1 MTQGT
6 ERDDCNIDNIDEYH
20 AMRDEAL
27 TNVKAPPPSEYDIA
41 QFEEAFADNDGEY
54 DYDGSE
60 RNAKQRALIWY
71 SDTLYS
77 ASELSFIMPKVVPH
91 YKEFDG
97 VKTIQRLTGM
107 YPEAYFLPSREYGV
121 AIFVYPPNGTTAL
134 KKPNKI
140 EMERLKADSY
150 TIHVILRED
159 KLIHVI
165 ELWFD
170 AAKKL

>member
-1 MTQGT
+1 MTRGT
-6 ERDDCNIDNIDEYH
+6 EREAADCNMDIIDEYH

-41 QFEEAFADNDGEY
+41 QFKEAFTDNDDEY
-54 DYDGSE
+54 DYDGPE

-77 ASELSFIMPKVVPH
+77 ASELRVTMPKVVPS
-91 YKEFDG
+91 YNEFDG
-97 VKTIQRLTGM
+97 VKTLQLLTAM
-107 YPEAYFLPSREYGV
+107 YPDAYFLPSREYGV

-140 EMERLKADSY
+140 EMEQLKADSC
-150 TIHVILRED
+150 TIHVIQRED

-170 AAKKL
+170 

>member
-1 MTQGT
+1 MTRGT
-6 ERDDCNIDNIDEYH
+6 ERDAADCNIDNLDEYH

-41 QFEEAFADNDGEY
+41 QFKEAFADNEGGEY
-54 DYDGSE
+54 DYDRSE
-60 RNAKQRALIWY
+60 RNAKQRASIWY

-77 ASELSFIMPKVVPH
+77 ASELRVTMPKVVPN
-91 YKEFDG
+91 YNEFDG
-97 VKTIQRLTGM
+97 VKTIQLLTAM

-121 AIFVYPPNGTTAL
+121 AIFVYPPNGTKAL

-150 TIHVILRED
+150 TIHVIQRED

-170 AAKKL
+170 

>member
-1 MTQGT
+1 MTRGT
-6 ERDDCNIDNIDEYH
+6 EREPADCNIDIIDEYH

-27 TNVKAPPPSEYDIA
+27 TNVKAPPPSKYDIA
-41 QFEEAFADNDGEY
+41 QFKEAFADIDGEY
-54 DYDGSE
+54 DYE
-60 RNAKQRALIWY
+60 NAQQRALIWY

-77 ASELSFIMPKVVPH
+77 APELRVIMPEVVPH
-91 YKEFDG
+91 YNEFDG
-97 VKTIQRLTGM
+97 VKTIQLLTAM

-121 AIFVYPPNGTTAL
+121 AIFVYPPNDTTTL

-170 AAKKL
+170 

>member
-1 MTQGT
+1 MARGT
-6 ERDDCNIDNIDEYH
+6 EPENCNIDNIDEYH

-27 TNVKAPPPSEYDIA
+27 MNVRAPPPSEYDIA
-41 QFEEAFADNDGEY
+41 QFKEAFTANDDEY
-54 DYDGSE
+54 DYDMPKPE

-77 ASELSFIMPKVVPH
+77 GSELRVIMPKVVPR
-91 YKEFDG
+91 YNEFDG
-97 VKTIQRLTGM
+97 VKTTQLLTIM

-140 EMERLKADSY
+140 EMERLKTDSC
-150 TIHVILRED
+150 TIHVIQREGE
-159 KLIHVI
+159 LIHVI
-165 ELWFD
+165 ELSFD
-170 AAKKL
+170 

>member
-1 MTQGT
+1 MTRGI
-6 ERDDCNIDNIDEYH
+6 ERDDCNIDNIDELH

-27 TNVKAPPPSEYDIA
+27 TNVKAPPPSEYDIE
-41 QFEEAFADNDGEY
+41 QFKEVFADNEENS
-54 DYDGSE
+54 DYDRQE

-77 ASELSFIMPKVVPH
+77 ASELLVIMPKVVPD
-91 YKEFDG
+91 YNEFDG
-97 VKTIQRLTGM
+97 VKTIQLLTSM
-107 YPEAYFLPSREYGV
+107 YPEAYFLPSREHGV
-121 AIFVYPPNGTTAL
+121 AIFIYPPNGTTAL

-150 TIHVILRED
+150 TIHVTQREGE
-159 KLIHVI
+159 LIHVI

-170 AAKKL
+170 

>member
-1 MTQGT
+1 MTRGT
-6 ERDDCNIDNIDEYH
+6 ERDDCNIDNIDECH
-20 AMRDEAL
+20 ATRDEAL

-41 QFEEAFADNDGEY
+41 QLKEVFADISGEY

-60 RNAKQRALIWY
+60 RNAKQRDLIWY

-77 ASELSFIMPKVVPH
+77 ASELRVIMPKVVPN

-97 VKTIQRLTGM
+97 VKTVQLLTVM

-121 AIFVYPPNGTTAL
+121 AIFVYPRNGATAL

-140 EMERLKADSY
+140 EMERLKADGY
-150 TIHVILRED
+150 TIHVIQHEGR
-159 KLIHVI
+159 
-165 ELWFD
+165 
-170 AAKKL
+170 

>member
-1 MTQGT
+1 MTRGT
-6 ERDDCNIDNIDEYH
+6 EPENCNIDNIDEYH

-41 QFEEAFADNDGEY
+41 QFKEAFADNDGEY
-54 DYDGSE
+54 DYDKPE
-60 RNAKQRALIWY
+60 RNAKQHALIWY

-77 ASELSFIMPKVVPH
+77 ASELRVIMPKIVPS
-91 YKEFDG
+91 YNEFDG
-97 VKTIQRLTGM
+97 VKTIQLLTAM

-140 EMERLKADSY
+140 EMEQLKADSC
-150 TIHVILRED
+150 TIHVIQREGE
-159 KLIHVI
+159 LIHVI
-165 ELWFD
+165 ELSFD
-170 AAKKL
+170 

>member
-1 MTQGT
+1 MTRGT
-6 ERDDCNIDNIDEYH
+6 EHDECNIDNIDAYH

-27 TNVKAPPPSEYDIA
+27 TNVRAPPPSEYDIA
-41 QFEEAFADNDGEY
+41 QLKEAFANINGEY
-54 DYDGSE
+54 DHDGSE
-60 RNAKQRALIWY
+60 RNATQRALIWY

-77 ASELSFIMPKVVPH
+77 ASELRVIMPKVVPN

-97 VKTIQRLTGM
+97 VTTIQLLTHM

-121 AIFVYPPNGTTAL
+121 AIFVYPPSDTMAL

-165 ELWFD
+165 ELTFD
-170 AAKKL
+170 

>member
-1 MTQGT
+1 MTLGT

-41 QFEEAFADNDGEY
+41 QFKEAFADDEGEY

-77 ASELSFIMPKVVPH
+77 ASELSVIMPKVVPH

-97 VKTIQRLTGM
+97 VKTIQLLTGM

-170 AAKKL
+170 

>member
-1 MTQGT
+1 
-6 ERDDCNIDNIDEYH
+6 
-20 AMRDEAL
+20 MRDEAL

-41 QFEEAFADNDGEY
+41 QFKEAFTDNDDEY
-54 DYDGSE
+54 DYDGPE

-77 ASELSFIMPKVVPH
+77 AWELRVIMPKVVPS
-91 YKEFDG
+91 YNEFDG
-97 VKTIQRLTGM
+97 VKTIQLLTGM

-140 EMERLKADSY
+140 EIEQLKADSC
-150 TIHVILRED
+150 TIHVILRQGQ
-159 KLIHVI
+159 LIHVI

-170 AAKKL
+170 

>member
-1 MTQGT
+1 
-6 ERDDCNIDNIDEYH
+6 
-20 AMRDEAL
+20 MRDEAL
-27 TNVKAPPPSEYDIA
+27 ANVRAPPPSEYDIA
-41 QFEEAFADNDGEY
+41 QFKEAFADNEGEY
-54 DYDGSE
+54 EYDGSE
-60 RNAKQRALIWY
+60 RNAQQRALIWY

-77 ASELSFIMPKVVPH
+77 VSELRVTMPEVVPN

-97 VKTIQRLTGM
+97 VKTIQLLTYM
-107 YPEAYFLPSREYGV
+107 YPDAYFLPSREYGV

-140 EMERLKADSY
+140 EMERLKADSC

-165 ELWFD
+165 ELWF
-170 AAKKL
+170 A